1 MPRLEVD
8 AVPVGVSEALKA
20 MNAAV
25 EVVMEVVDGLHQCL
39 MCTVWANVV
48 ASCCLVDLVVCVG
61 VGAIW

>member
-1 MPRLEVD
+1 
-8 AVPVGVSEALKA
+8 

-25 EVVMEVVDGLHQCL
+25 EVVTEVVDGLHQCL

-61 VGAIW
+61 VGAIGAIR